1 MQRGAPSNERSGSPL
16 RDLPSIVIQMIEERE
31 AEAARLGR
39 ILHDEIGQLLT
50 AAGFRLDALRRSA
63 ASHDEEI
70 LSIQNLFEQVIVHV
84 RELSHSLP
92 SSLVQRIGL
101 TFALERMIAE
111 HRKASQITIRS
122 MLDARARVSPF
133 AAQAMF
139 RIAGCALENA
149 LRHSNASLI
158 EVMLRP
164 SAKGTLLDVRDNGMG
179 FNIEEARKTQC
190 GIGLLLM
197 EHSARHAGLQ
207 LSIESTP
214 EAGTIVAVHE
224 QAGLQLLPTEQA

>member
-1 MQRGAPSNERSGSPL
+1 MPRGAPSNERSGSLL

-31 AEAARLGR
+31 AEAARLGH

-50 AAGFRLDALRRSA
+50 AAGFRLEALRRSA
-63 ASHDEEI
+63 GAHTEEI
-70 LSIQNLFEQVIVHV
+70 LSIQNLFEQVIVHI

-122 MLDARARVSPF
+122 MLDARAHVSP
-133 AAQAMF
+133 ASAQAMF
-139 RIAGCALENA
+139 RIASCALDNA

-164 SAKGTLLDVRDNGMG
+164 SAKGALLDIRDNGTG
-179 FNIEEARKTQC
+179 FDVAEMRKAQR

-207 LSIESTP
+207 LSVESAP
-214 EAGTIVAVHE
+214 EAGTIVAVYE
-224 QAGLQLLPTEQA
+224 QAGLRPGRTEQA